1 LKLIVIVTKDVSAD
15 QDVGRAGMAE
25 SLARNAAMMIFVT
38 LSSISQKQIQLDV
51 QMVLVAHADPGHE
64 IMCGH
69 VTIGGHVITG
79 HEITG
84 HVKTKIHEI
93 TGQDLED
100 IQPVNQ
106 IFSALHVDQ

>member
-1 LKLIVIVTKDVSAD
+1 LRPTAIVMKGRGAG
-15 QDVGRAGMAE
+15 QDVGIEEMGQ
-25 SLARNAAMMIFVT
+25 SLARNVVMMIFVI
-38 LSSISQKQIQLDV
+38 LSSISQKQIQLDA

-93 TGQDLED
+93 TGQDLENIHQD
-100 IQPVNQ
+100 DP
-106 IFSALHVDQ
+106 IFSAQHVGQ

>member
-1 LKLIVIVTKDVSAD
+1 
-15 QDVGRAGMAE
+15 
-25 SLARNAAMMIFVT
+25 
-38 LSSISQKQIQLDV
+38 
-51 QMVLVAHADPGHE
+51 MVLVAHADPGHE

-93 TGQDLED
+93 TGQDLEVRYFAAGTILTD
-100 IQPVNQ
+100 FYDFFLQ
-106 IFSALHVDQ
+106 